1 MEQRTIDDLN
11 IALAKILDLRE
22 VFKELSRTSH
32 DELADKLREFAENA
46 NDESE
51 NLTKAISDFGGD
63 VETTEHRTDQ
73 NALSWVP
80 RPLPDADDIKEVV
93 ECLITGERNR
103 EKELGEKFSG
113 KDVEREVKN
122 LFMKYKKENEANL
135 VYFQSVQKSLEN
147 ISR

>member
-1 MEQRTIDDLN
+1 MEKSTIDDLN
-11 IALAKILDLRE
+11 STLTKILDLRE

-32 DELADKLREFAENA
+32 KELAKKLGEFSENA
-46 NDESE
+46 KDESE

-63 VETTEHRTDQ
+63 VETTERRTDQ

-80 RPLPDADDIKEVV
+80 RPLPDANDLKEVM
-93 ECLITGERNR
+93 EFLITGERNR

-113 KDVEREVKN
+113 KDVDREVKN

-147 ISR
+147 ES

>member
-1 MEQRTIDDLN
+1 MEKSTIDDLN
-11 IALAKILDLRE
+11 STLTKILDLRE

-32 DELADKLREFAENA
+32 KELAKKLGEFSENA
-46 NDESE
+46 KDESE

-63 VETTEHRTDQ
+63 VETTERRTDQ

-80 RPLPDADDIKEVV
+80 RPLPDANDLKEVM
-93 ECLITGERNR
+93 EFLITGERNR

-113 KDVEREVKN
+113 KDVDREVKN
-122 LFMKYKKENEANL
+122 LFMKHKKENEANL

-147 ISR
+147 ES

>member
-1 MEQRTIDDLN
+1 MEKSTIDDLN
-11 IALAKILDLRE
+11 STLTKILDLRE

-32 DELADKLREFAENA
+32 KELAKKLGEFSENA
-46 NDESE
+46 KDGSE

-63 VETTEHRTDQ
+63 VETTERRTDQ

-80 RPLPDADDIKEVV
+80 RPLPDANDLKEVM

-113 KDVEREVKN
+113 KDVDREVKN
-122 LFMKYKKENEANL
+122 LFMKHKKENEANL

-147 ISR
+147 ES